1 MDKQLLDLY
10 TDYLISSFGLTTATG
25 LSTLLNGAISHDKIT
40 RFLSGS
46 DFTSADLW
54 QLVKPL
60 VRQIQCQ
67 EAVLIIDDSIEEKL
81 YTDESEL
88 ICWHWDH
95 ALGRN
100 VKGVNFLSCLYHAQ
114 DLALPVAFQLIKKSQ
129 WSTDKKTGKR
139 KRVCPK
145 TKNTYAR
152 EMVSQC
158 LKNQLPFRYVLAD
171 TFFASAENMIWLK
184 KEHQIDFIFPLKDNR
199 KIALSQ
205 EDKLAGRYVSIS
217 TVEIEENATLEIWL
231 EGVCFPL
238 LLCKQVF
245 TNKDG
250 SQGVLYLVT
259 SDTSLSA
266 TQMQT
271 IYQKRWKVEVY
282 HKSLKSNASFA
293 KSPTKTIRTQ
303 SNHFFACLWAY
314 VKLEKLRL
322 KTKMNHFA
330 MKAKIYQCALASAYQ
345 QLQTLKATGAAA

>member
-1 MDKQLLDLY
+1 MDKHLLDLY

-25 LSTLLNGAISHDKIT
+25 LSALLGGAISHDQIT
-40 RFLSGS
+40 RFLSGT

-54 QLVKPL
+54 QMVKPL
-60 VRQIQCQ
+60 VRQIQCE

-95 ALGRN
+95 SLGRN
-100 VKGVNFLSCLYHAQ
+100 VKGVNFLSCVYHAQ
-114 DLALPVAFQLIKKSQ
+114 DMALPVAFELIKKSQ
-129 WSTDKKTGKR
+129 WTTDKKTGKQR
-139 KRVCPK
+139 RVSPK
-145 TKNTYAR
+145 TKNDYAR
-152 EMVSQC
+152 EMVLRC
-158 LKNQLPFRYVLAD
+158 KRNQLLFAYVLAD
-171 TFFASAENMIWLK
+171 TFFASAENMRFLK

-199 KIALSQ
+199 KVALSE
-205 EDKLAGRYVSIS
+205 EDKLAGRFVSVS
-217 TVEIEENATLEIWL
+217 TVEIEEGATRPIWL
-231 EGVCFPL
+231 EGVDFPL

-250 SQGVLYLVT
+250 SQGTLYLVT
-259 SDTSLSA
+259 SDTNLSA
-266 TQMQT
+266 AQMQT

-322 KTKMNHFA
+322 ATKMNHFA
-330 MKAKIYQCALASAYQ
+330 MKAKIYQKALTSAYQ
-345 QLQTLKATGAAA
+345 QLQVLKGKGAPA